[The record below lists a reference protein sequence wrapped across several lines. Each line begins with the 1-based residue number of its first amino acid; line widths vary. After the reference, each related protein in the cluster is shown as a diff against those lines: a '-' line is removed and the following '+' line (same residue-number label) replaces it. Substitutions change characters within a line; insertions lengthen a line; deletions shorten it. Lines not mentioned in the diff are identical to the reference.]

1 MKNKLSLLSIAVRKI
16 RLLAS
21 YCKKNMLKGALPGE
35 FSVSDTKKIH
45 FSKGNLYFNGSEFVF
60 EDKQY
65 EFHGYN
71 SGSNIWGFF
80 GWSTG
85 STNYGM
91 STSTSRSDYSGE
103 FNDWGKA
110 IGNGNTWRTLS
121 QAEWIYLINNNDDD
135 NVRKGKFKYGVRV
148 CEKANCLIL
157 APDDFEGVIAESYDA
172 AAWKVAESEGLVCL
186 PAAGYRIG
194 NSMALTNGGGLYWS
208 SSAHDEDLAYHLGFI
223 DYGVFPG
230 NPTARDGGLS
240 VRLIT
245 ECQ

>member
-1 MKNKLSLLSIAVRKI
+1 MKNKLSLLSIAVQKI

-21 YCKKNMLKGALPGE
+21 YCNKNMLKGALPGE
-35 FSVSDTKKIH
+35 FSVSDTKRIR
-45 FSKGNLYFNGSEFVF
+45 FSKGNLYFNGSQFVF

-71 SGSNIWGFF
+71 SGSN
-80 GWSTG
+80 
-85 STNYGM
+85 
-91 STSTSRSDYSGE
+91 
-103 FNDWGKA
+103 
-110 IGNGNTWRTLS
+110 TWRTLS
-121 QAEWIYLINNNDDD
+121 QAELIYLINNNDDD

-186 PAAGYRIG
+186 PAAGYRTG
-194 NSMALTNGGGLYWS
+194 NSMALANGGGLYWS

-230 NPTARDGGLS
+230 NPAARDGGLS